1 MIMISELNFWV
12 FLGVFWTFAMSPVL
26 DPFKTIPGNIKA
38 QKIYDLIFKSKQ
50 FLFEG
55 NST

>member
-1 MIMISELNFWV
+1 MISELNFWV

-50 FLFEG
+50 FLFGG